1 MQTDNPILT
10 SWPLAVPAGR
20 WAYQT
25 NEQELRTVLYGRFRA
40 GLNGVVIFEDD
51 GGMRFDPEDFR
62 PGEFFR
68 KV

>member
-25 NEQELRTVLYGRFRA
+25 NEQELRTELYGRLRA
-40 GLNGVVIFEDD
+40 GLHGVVIIEDA
-51 GGMRFDPEDFR
+51 GGMRFEPHDSR